1 MRAKIFIIAAIM
13 TLLWSVST
21 FTVAQAQEKIADA
34 ELQKFQGTWVM
45 VSAEMDGKKVP
56 EEHVKQNKI
65 TFVGNK
71 VELFSPHQHKEVI
84 VASITKLDVTK
95 NPKEMHWVRANGPK
109 AGTTMISIY
118 EFEGP
123 DQYKVS
129 FDPAALTVPKKFGTE
144 TGSGHIWHIW
154 KRLKNK

>member
-1 MRAKIFIIAAIM
+1 MRSKFFVFATVM
-13 TLLWSVST
+13 TFLLSAST
-21 FTVAQAQEKIADA
+21 FVVAQTQEKSTDA

-45 VSAEMDGKKVP
+45 VSAEMDGKKVS
-56 EEHVKQNKI
+56 EEHIKHNKI
-65 TFVGNK
+65 TFVGDK

-95 NPKEMHWVRANGPK
+95 NPKEMHWVRANGPS
-109 AGTTMISIY
+109 AGKTINSIY

-123 DQYKVS
+123 DQFKAS

-144 TGSGHIWHIW
+144 TGSGHILHNW
-154 KRLKNK
+154 KRLK

>member
-1 MRAKIFIIAAIM
+1 MRAKSLVIATIV

-21 FTVAQAQEKIADA
+21 LTVAQAQEKSADAA

-56 EEHVKQNKI
+56 DEHIKQNKI
-65 TFVGNK
+65 KFVGDK
-71 VELFSPHQHKEVI
+71 VELFSPHQHKDVI

-129 FDPAALTVPKKFGTE
+129 FDPAALTVPNKFGTE

-154 KRLKNK
+154 KRLK

>member
-1 MRAKIFIIAAIM
+1 MRSKIFVFATVM
-13 TLLWSVST
+13 TFLWSAST
-21 FTVAQAQEKIADA
+21 FAVAQTQEKSTDT

-45 VSAEMDGKKVP
+45 ISGEMDGKKVP

-65 TFVGNK
+65 TVVGNK

-95 NPKEMHWVRANGPK
+95 NPKEMHWVRVNGPY
-109 AGTTMISIY
+109 AGKTVISIY

-144 TGSGHIWHIW
+144 TGSGHIWHNW
-154 KRLKNK
+154 KRLK

>member
-1 MRAKIFIIAAIM
+1 MRSKIFVFATVM
-13 TLLWSVST
+13 TFLWSAST
-21 FTVAQAQEKIADA
+21 FAVAQAQEKSTDA

-45 VSAEMDGKKVP
+45 ISGEMDGKKVP

-65 TFVGNK
+65 TVVGNK

-95 NPKEMHWVRANGPK
+95 NPKEMHWVRVNGPH
-109 AGTTMISIY
+109 AGKTVISIY

-144 TGSGHIWHIW
+144 TGSGHIWHNW
-154 KRLKNK
+154 KRLK

>member
-1 MRAKIFIIAAIM
+1 MRSKIFVFATFMIF
-13 TLLWSVST
+13 LWSAST
-21 FTVAQAQEKIADA
+21 FAVAQTQEKSIDT

-45 VSAEMDGKKVP
+45 ILAEMDGKKVP

-84 VASITKLDVTK
+84 VASITKLDVSK
-95 NPKEMHWVRANGPK
+95 NPKEMHWVRVNGPH
-109 AGTTMISIY
+109 AGKTVISIY

-144 TGSGHIWHIW
+144 TGSGHIWHNW
-154 KRLKNK
+154 KRLK

>member
-1 MRAKIFIIAAIM
+1 MRSKIFVFATVM
-13 TLLWSVST
+13 TFLWSAST
-21 FTVAQAQEKIADA
+21 FAVAQTQEKSTDT

-45 VSAEMDGKKVP
+45 ISAEMDGKKVP

-71 VELFSPHQHKEVI
+71 VELFSPHQHKDVI

-95 NPKEMHWVRANGPK
+95 NPKEMHWVRVNGPH
-109 AGTTMISIY
+109 AGKTVISIY

-144 TGSGHIWHIW
+144 TGSGHIWHNW
-154 KRLKNK
+154 KRLK

>member
-1 MRAKIFIIAAIM
+1 MRSKIFVFATVM
-13 TLLWSVST
+13 TFLWSAST
-21 FTVAQAQEKIADA
+21 FAAAQTQETSTDA

-45 VSAEMDGKKVP
+45 ISAEMDGKKVP

-95 NPKEMHWVRANGPK
+95 NPKEMHWVRVNGPH
-109 AGTTMISIY
+109 AGKTVISIY

-144 TGSGHIWHIW
+144 TGSGHIWHNW
-154 KRLKNK
+154 KRLK